1 LRVWSVWPKEVSAL
15 YSCER
20 HTHFGQ
26 RYRMRLMPRIEPASA
41 KATMHLT
48 DAAIGAALDP
58 SGDQAGT
65 AARAHAASCANCG
78 DAVESARAADR
89 EVADMLRAL
98 DHPPPAADFAVI
110 EQRAAQAVTA
120 PHETPR
126 IGGGLNARGGQRG
139 RPDAGAARGALGVVV
154 RRGIFF
160 LLAASVAAAAV
171 APRSPVRH
179 LMTAW
184 LTIPRETQ
192 PNLPAGPPAATP
204 PRAATPRG
212 IAIIAQHYAVVT
224 FRLPQ
229 AHGEIRVVT
238 TAAQDPRGPRVSVLA
253 SADGVTYMVA
263 PDTISIDNRAVAS
276 LDYDVEL
283 PPLTQLR
290 VVSIR
295 VGGRV
300 VFARNG
306 STIETTGTK
315 QSGGTYV
322 IPLSAEASP
331 VLARKRGI

>member
-1 LRVWSVWPKEVSAL
+1 
-15 YSCER
+15 
-20 HTHFGQ
+20 
-26 RYRMRLMPRIEPASA
+26 MRLMPRIEPTSA
-41 KATMHLT
+41 KGTMHLT

-58 SGDQAGT
+58 SGAPAGT
-65 AARAHAASCANCG
+65 AARAHAANCANCG
-78 DAVESARAADR
+78 DAVASARAADR

-98 DHPPPAADFAVI
+98 DHPPPAVDFAAI
-110 EQRAAQAVTA
+110 EQRAAQTVTSPSEA
-120 PHETPR
+120 PR
-126 IGGGLNARGGQRG
+126 IGGGLDARSGQRG
-139 RPDAGAARGALGVVV
+139 RPDAGAGRGALGVVV

-160 LLAASVAAAAV
+160 LVAASVAAAAV

-179 LMTAW
+179 LVTAW

-192 PNLPAGPPAATP
+192 PNFPAGPPAVTATP
-204 PRAATPRG
+204 PRTATPRG
-212 IAIIAQHYAVVT
+212 IAIIAQHFAVVT

-229 AHGEIRVVT
+229 AHGEIQVVT

-306 STIETTGTK
+306 ATIETTGTK

-331 VLARKRGI
+331 VLSRKRGI